1 MKRLT
6 SIFVCAVALT
16 ICGCSAAHYRR
27 AADRQ
32 VADILRD
39 RVEPTLGYEP
49 EIDVP
54 VIVDATSAKDIFEK
68 VPLTPKA
75 PPTTAPI
82 EPSED
87 VPFRAGPLGPEMLFP
102 AGVAP
107 PVEMFNGEAAA
118 VRGPERLSLGP
129 PSPLQERVIRL
140 DLFGSLRYGVLNSRD
155 YQSQMEDLYLTALE
169 VGLARHLFA
178 PRPFARTGVRYSGG
192 GRSVDYDAALVAT
205 SAIGV
210 RQQLP
215 YGGEVIAEAA
225 VDFVQAIRGNTEN
238 GENASIALA
247 ASLPLLRGAGL
258 VNLEPLIQSEREVIY
273 EIREFEAFR
282 RDFALQVASEYFN
295 LLADQQSIA
304 DRRANLVTLQQLTA
318 RSQALY
324 ANGRANFIDV
334 QRALQEQL
342 NAENQLIN
350 AEARYR
356 ASLDSFK
363 LLLGM
368 PVDEP
373 LDVVPQELAVN
384 IPEFS
389 EETVAELALQ
399 YRLDLRTAQ
408 DRIEDAQRNVLVAKN
423 GLLPD
428 LDVFARGELGNE
440 DDTPARRIDRD
451 TVGYSA
457 GIDLEL
463 PIDRVAER
471 NQYRAALIRL
481 ERVQRS
487 YDQLRDRVA
496 ADARQA
502 MRLIRSAQVSLE
514 IQRKGI
520 ELAKFRLDNAYELL
534 RLGRKD
540 NREVVDA
547 QNALL
552 RAQDA
557 FEDART
563 SLQVQV
569 LRFLRDTGTLR
580 VDPEAG
586 AIGAALD
593 RRAVSRGADAAT
605 MATAARAPR
614 AAPAPATPK
623 EAPPAQTDRSTVR

>member
-1 MKRLT
+1 MKRITTILL
-6 SIFVCAVALT
+6 CAAAAALAAAGG
-16 ICGCSAAHYRR
+16 GCSTDHYRR
-27 AADRQ
+27 AADR
-32 VADILRD
+32 AANRILRD
-39 RVEPTLGYEP
+39 RMDPTLGYTP
-49 EIDVP
+49 DIDTP
-54 VIVDATSAKDIFEK
+54 VVADATPSKRAFEK

-82 EPSED
+82 EPSDD
-87 VPFRAGPLGPEMLFP
+87 VPFRFGPLGPEMLFP
-102 AGVAP
+102 AGVEP
-107 PVEMFNGEAAA
+107 PAEMFNGEGGVA
-118 VRGPERLSLGP
+118 RGPERLQLGP
-129 PSPLQERVIRL
+129 PSPLQEQITRL
-140 DLFGSLRYGVLNSRD
+140 DLFGALRYAVMNSRE
-155 YQSQMEDLYLTALE
+155 YKSRMEDLYLTALDVSLE
-169 VGLARHLFA
+169 RHLFS
-178 PRPFARTGVRYSGG
+178 PRPFARTGLRYSGG
-192 GRSVDYDAALVAT
+192 GRNVDYDAALTAT
-205 SAIGV
+205 SAVGV
-210 RQQLP
+210 RQRLP

-238 GENASIALA
+238 GENASVALA

-258 VNLEPLIQSEREVIY
+258 VNLESLIQSERQVIY
-273 EIREFEAFR
+273 EIRAFEEFR
-282 RDFALQVASEYFN
+282 RDFALQVASNYFN
-295 LLADQQSIA
+295 LLADQQSIS
-304 DRRANLVTLQQLTA
+304 DRRQNLVTLQQLTA

-324 ANGRANFIDV
+324 ANGRAKFIDV

-350 AEARYR
+350 AQARYR
-356 ASLDSFK
+356 TSLDSFK
-363 LLLGM
+363 LQLGM
-368 PVDEP
+368 PTDEP
-373 LDVVPQELAVN
+373 LDVVPQELTVT
-384 IPEFS
+384 IPEFT
-389 EETVAELALQ
+389 EAAVAALGLQ

-408 DRIEDAQRNVLVAKN
+408 DRIEDAQRNVQVAKN

-428 LDVFARGELGNE
+428 LDLSARGELSNE

-463 PIDRVAER
+463 PLDRVAER

-487 YDQLRDRVA
+487 YDQLRDEVA
-496 ADARQA
+496 ADAREA

-534 RLGRKD
+534 RLGRAD

-563 SLQVQV
+563 SLQIQV

-580 VDPEAG
+580 VDPDAG

-593 RRAVSRGADAAT
+593 REAVARRGDAAT
-605 MATAARAPR
+605 AATAGTAARR
-614 AAPAPATPK
+614 AGANEGPA
-623 EAPPAQTDRSTVR
+623 RR